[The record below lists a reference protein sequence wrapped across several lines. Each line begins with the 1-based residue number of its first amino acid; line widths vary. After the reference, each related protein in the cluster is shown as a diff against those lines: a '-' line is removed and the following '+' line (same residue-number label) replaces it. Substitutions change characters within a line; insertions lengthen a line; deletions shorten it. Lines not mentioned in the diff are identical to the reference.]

1 MSVNDELIIRGF
13 WGPRQES
20 PETIADKLVAFIAR
34 LDGVLGESI
43 TWTSHRLPG
52 ESLADQTV
60 ARQVVT
66 AAFAENIDAPHLG
79 ISQSYDG
86 KATKFEFVSIGMV
99 VGGHSDVKNVKNSIV
114 LKIRG
119 AGVERFGAAVLRVI
133 VSEWDPDW
141 GDVTTMPFMK
151 ELTGVQPR
159 GKPIPKMGLMT
170 YLSEGRAQALPGGL
184 EKHLQKL
191 DNGGVLIG
199 SGENDDFL
207 TVAKATEFAKVLKL
221 SAAFA
226 ETPTTRSKL

>member
-1 MSVNDELIIRGF
+1 MVIRGF

-20 PETIADKLVAFIAR
+20 PEAIADKLVAFIMR
-34 LDGVLGESI
+34 LDGVLGESVA
-43 TWTSHRLPG
+43 WTSHRMPG
-52 ESLADQTV
+52 ESLADPTV

-66 AAFAENIDAPHLG
+66 AAFEENTDAPHVG

-86 KATKFEFVSIGMV
+86 KATNFEAVSIGMV
-99 VGGHSDVKNVKNSIV
+99 VGAHSDVKNVKNSIV
-114 LKIRG
+114 FKLRG
-119 AGVERFGAAVLRVI
+119 AEVERFGVDVLRAI
-133 VSEWDPDW
+133 VAEWDPDW

-151 ELTGVQPR
+151 ELAGVQPR
-159 GKPIPKMGLMT
+159 GKPVPKMGLVT
-170 YLSEGRAQALPGGL
+170 YLSEGRARALPGGL

-199 SGENDDFL
+199 SGENDGFL